1 VFILTAVI
9 GILLTLG
16 SRKRLGLIIAL
27 VSLLCLYVFA
37 MPFVSLR
44 LLHGLEAQ
52 IPETSRSPD
61 EAQAIV
67 VLSGTIQHG
76 DGDKVPDELGLLSL
90 ERIERAAE
98 IAKAHNLPILVSGGE
113 IGDSPISMAALM
125 ADTLQRDYGITA
137 RWQEDKSH
145 TTFENAEYSAQILAQ
160 DNIHT
165 VILVTQPWHMP
176 RALWA
181 FEHEGLDVI
190 PMPTMRTYLQHPFD
204 PGLFLPDSQALT
216 DSFYALHEML
226 GLIYYKLYFGL
237 LHG

>member
-1 VFILTAVI
+1 VFILTALA
-9 GILLTLG
+9 GILLALG
-16 SRKRLGLIIAL
+16 SRKKLGLGLAL
-27 VSLLCLYVFA
+27 ASLLLLYVFA

-52 IPETSRSPD
+52 VPETSRSPG

-67 VLSGTIQHG
+67 VLSGTVQHG
-76 DGDKVPDELGLLSL
+76 DGGKVPDELGLLSL
-90 ERIERAAE
+90 ERVERAAE
-98 IAKAHNLPILVSGGE
+98 IAKNNNLPILVSGGE
-113 IGDSPISMAALM
+113 IGDSTVSMAALM
-125 ADTLQRDYGITA
+125 AGTLQRDYGITA

-145 TTFENAEYSAQILAQ
+145 TTFENAEYSARLLAQ
-160 DNIHT
+160 DKIHT

-181 FEHEGLDVI
+181 CEHAGLDVI

-204 PGLFLPDSQALT
+204 PGLLLPDTQALT

-226 GLIYYKLYFGL
+226 GLVYYKLYFGL
-237 LHG
+237 LRG

>member
-1 VFILTAVI
+1 MFVLTALA
-9 GILLTLG
+9 GILIALG
-16 SRKRLGLIIAL
+16 SRKRLGLGIAL
-27 VSLLCLYVFA
+27 ASLLCLYVFA

-44 LLHGLEAQ
+44 LLHGLEARV
-52 IPETSRSPD
+52 PETSRSLD

-113 IGDSPISMAALM
+113 IGDSPVSMAELM
-125 ADTLQRDYGITA
+125 AGTLQRDYGITA
-137 RWQEDKSH
+137 RWREDKSH
-145 TTFENAEYSAQILAQ
+145 TTFENAEFSAQLLAQ
-160 DNIHT
+160 DKIHT

-190 PMPTMRTYLQHPFD
+190 PAPTMRTYLQHPFD
-204 PGLFLPDSQALT
+204 PELFLPDSQALT